1 MPESPTESA
10 LFRTVSDV
18 VSDLAE
24 LFQRELRLAKAEIAA
39 NVTQKIQ
46 ASIWFAVAGVVALVA
61 VLVLVQAIVFG
72 LIAAG
77 IEPHWACLLVA
88 VVLAAGAFGAFMK
101 GRADAAQSLA
111 PERTIHQIRQDIR
124 TTKEQLT

>member
-24 LFQRELRLAKAEIAA
+24 LFQREMRLAKAEIAA

-46 ASIWFAVAGVVALVA
+46 ASVWFAAAGVIALIA
-61 VLVLVQAIVFG
+61 VIVLIEAVIFA

-77 IEPHWACLLVA
+77 MSPAWACLLVA
-88 VVLAAGAFGAFMK
+88 VILGAGAFGAFMK
-101 GRADAAQSLA
+101 GRSDAAQSLA
-111 PERTIHQIRQDIR
+111 PERTIQQIKQDIR